1 MTQHI
6 QAYFNTEDQVE
17 GARITLRAY
26 NINEVE
32 AGHVSNEW
40 GEDDRL
46 QVPLLPLNNGVISA
60 SGANNPGIVPVP
72 GTVRGVQSVL
82 PVTVMGERYAG
93 DSSNGERSEAV
104 SGDRPMA
111 SESLIDTSDE
121 PQGWKYVLSASVK
134 DSDYETVVRKLREQG
149 AYIAEP

>member
-6 QAYFNTEDQVE
+6 QAYFNTEDQLE
-17 GARITLRAY
+17 GARITLQAY

-40 GEDDRL
+40 GEDDQL
-46 QVPLLPLNNGVISA
+46 QVPMLPLNNGVISA
-60 SGANNPGIVPVP
+60 SGPNNPGIVPVP

-82 PVTVMGERYAG
+82 PVAAMGERYAG
-93 DSSNGERSEAV
+93 DSLIGERSEAV
-104 SGDRPMA
+104 EGERSVT

-121 PQGWKYVLSASVK
+121 PQGWKYVLSAKVK
-134 DSDYETVVRKLREQG
+134 DSDYEIVVRKLREQG
-149 AYIAEP
+149 AYIAES

>member
-1 MTQHI
+1 MTKPI

-17 GARITLRAY
+17 GARITLLAY
-26 NINEVE
+26 NTNEVE

-40 GEDDRL
+40 GEDYRL
-46 QVPLLPLNNGVISA
+46 QVPLLPYNNGVISA
-60 SGANNPGIVPVP
+60 SGANNPGMVPVP
-72 GTVRGVQSVL
+72 GTAHGIQSVL

-93 DSSNGERSEAV
+93 DALNGERSEAV
-104 SGDRPMA
+104 EGDRPMT
-111 SESLIDTSDE
+111 SESPIDTSDE
-121 PQGWKYVLSASVK
+121 PQGWKYVLSASVE

>member
-1 MTQHI
+1 M
-6 QAYFNTEDQVE
+6 
-17 GARITLRAY
+17 
-26 NINEVE
+26 
-32 AGHVSNEW
+32 
-40 GEDDRL
+40 
-46 QVPLLPLNNGVISA
+46 
-60 SGANNPGIVPVP
+60 P

-93 DSSNGERSEAV
+93 DSLNGERSEAV

-149 AYIAEP
+149 AYIAQP